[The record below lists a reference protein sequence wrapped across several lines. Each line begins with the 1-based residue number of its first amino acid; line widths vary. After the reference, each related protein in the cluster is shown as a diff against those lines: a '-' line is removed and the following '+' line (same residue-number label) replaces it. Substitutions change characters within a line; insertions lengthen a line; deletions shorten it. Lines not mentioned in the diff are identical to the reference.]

1 MDKPE
6 IMIGIIYPSRLF
18 TKLKFLLIFCFFQIV
33 FGQKIIEKR
42 DRYTLET
49 ALYEET
55 KIFADGTSM
64 SASKADGVLYISES
78 GSYYRRKL
86 NGPVNVKWF
95 GARGDGDRNDLG
107 TDDSEAV
114 ENAVR
119 TLGKIYSGYDI
130 SGGNLLGGTTLYF
143 PAGKYLINRTIV
155 LPSNLTVKGESPVS
169 TVIHSRKPGFI
180 FTNIGGFRS
189 NGRDMIMNSNIT
201 ISDLTLTQGGIELQG
216 AVSSRLT
223 NLRIMNLS
231 GKGKDIGISIKLSV
245 DLQVKDVKIF
255 NSTGYGI
262 LFKETIGSKVSTT
275 TTFDNIWVAHCNVGM
290 LVDGSD
296 GGLGIVSSKI
306 YNSIFEYNKTG
317 LQIRGKVDNL
327 ALRDMHFEQNAYAAI
342 DVDGTVDL
350 VLDNI
355 WGDPVGELKIS
366 EKTNLNSEKKIYLKN
381 FNMPYQS
388 GKFRGNMVKH

>member
-1 MDKPE
+1 
-6 IMIGIIYPSRLF
+6 MINLIYSSTFF
-18 TKLKFLLIFCFFQIV
+18 TKIRFLIIFCFFQNI
-33 FGQKIIEKR
+33 FAQKILEKR
-42 DRYTLET
+42 DRFTLET
-49 ALYEET
+49 VLYEET
-55 KIFADGTSM
+55 KIFADGTQM
-64 SASKADGVLYISES
+64 SASKVDGVLYISEN
-78 GSYYRRKL
+78 GKYYKRKL

-95 GARGDGDRNDLG
+95 GAKGDGDRNDLG
-107 TDDSEAV
+107 TDDTQAV

-119 TLGKIYSGYDI
+119 TLTKIYSGYDL
-130 SGGNLLGGTTLYF
+130 SGGNLLGGATLYF
-143 PAGKYLINRTIV
+143 PAGKYLISRTLV
-155 LPSNLTVKGESPVS
+155 LPSNLTVKGESSIS

-189 NGRDMIMNSNIT
+189 DGKDMIMNSNIT

-216 AVSSRLT
+216 AVSTRLT

-231 GKGKDIGISIKLSV
+231 GPGKDIGISIKLSV

-262 LFKETIGSKVSTT
+262 LFKETVGSKVSTT
-275 TTFDNIWVAHCNVGM
+275 TTFENIWVAHCNVGM

-296 GGLGIVSSKI
+296 GELGIVSSKI
-306 YNSIFEYNKTG
+306 YNSIFEYNKIG

-327 ALRDMHFEQNAYAAI
+327 ALRDMHFEQNVNAAI
-342 DVDGTVDL
+342 DVDGMVDL

-366 EKTNLNSEKKIYLKN
+366 DKTNSKTEKKIYLKN
-381 FNMPYQS
+381 FNMPYRS
-388 GKFRGNMVKH
+388 GKFGGKVIKL